1 MALAAD
7 AMALAAVVRAAQLCT
22 RGKGQLGLAEPPT
35 DFAHSQ
41 AAARSVWCCIWLIQ
55 AQKRA
60 DVSGAMASVAPAR
73 RLRHAHA
80 NLGGMC
86 RSPSR
91 PNRARRLAIRAA
103 RYRCWRRRMR
113 AAASPAGCTQAR

>member
-41 AAARSVWCCIWLIQ
+41 TAARSVWCCIWLIQ
-55 AQKRA
+55 AQK
-60 DVSGAMASVAPAR
+60 AR
-73 RLRHAHA
+73 RCERRH
-80 NLGGMC
+80 GICGPC
-86 RSPSR
+86 S
-91 PNRARRLAIRAA
+91 
-103 RYRCWRRRMR
+103 
-113 AAASPAGCTQAR
+113 AASTCTC